1 MTKYRISITDCNLQF
16 LKVIMD
22 PNTATW
28 EVIIGDL
35 RHISVQ
41 GNSATPQP
49 IMKTDHWYL
58 CTILLFDADDSASL
72 HKLSSFQGT
81 VQNTVVV
88 LPD

>member
-1 MTKYRISITDCNLQF
+1 MTKYRISITVLESKNRSLVTQH
-16 LKVIMD
+16 
-22 PNTATW
+22 
-28 EVIIGDL
+28 IGKSSLVTDL

-41 GNSATPQP
+41 GNSATPHP
-49 IMKTDHWYL
+49 IMRTNHWYL